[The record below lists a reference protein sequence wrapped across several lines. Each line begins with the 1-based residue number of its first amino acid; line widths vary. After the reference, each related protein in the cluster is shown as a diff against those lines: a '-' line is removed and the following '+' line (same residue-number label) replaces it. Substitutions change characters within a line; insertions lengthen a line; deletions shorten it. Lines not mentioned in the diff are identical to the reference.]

1 MICAICSFW
10 SHTYDGIDGIQA
22 RRTSSV
28 SPVGEFFDHAL
39 DACKVF
45 PFIITLFAP
54 FNESNSRISS
64 LCSLALLIEMLTAHT
79 FAFWEQYITK
89 IMCLRWCFEGFYVSN
104 LLHILAY
111 FDGDN
116 LVTACLFNNWK
127 VCDLIMLIFN
137 VCCISNIL
145 FSLYHIYQFYDSQ
158 PVSEKQSM
166 ICWIQPIIPA
176 LELNVAA
183 FLWALFSP
191 GKVLAQD
198 LPIFLFTIAIV
209 NANINS
215 RLIVS
220 HMSDSCAQMC
230 NTAVMLYCSAALFS
244 MTNIL
249 SAAGELL
256 LLRSLAVFL
265 FVAHVHYFF
274 SIVREMC
281 RKLQIEAFSLHYL
294 KRSNMRKQ
302 G

>member
-127 VCDLIMLIFN
+127 
-137 VCCISNIL
+137 
-145 FSLYHIYQFYDSQ
+145 
-158 PVSEKQSM
+158 QSM

-198 LPIFLFTIAIV
+198 LPTFLFTIAVV

-220 HMSDSCAQMC
+220 HMSDSCAQTC

-244 MTNIL
+244 MSNIL
-249 SAAGELL
+249 SAEGELL

-281 RKLQIEAFSLHYL
+281 KKLQIEAFSLHYL
-294 KRSNMRKQ
+294 KKSNMRKQ

>member
-1 MICAICSFW
+1 
-10 SHTYDGIDGIQA
+10 
-22 RRTSSV
+22 
-28 SPVGEFFDHAL
+28 
-39 DACKVF
+39 
-45 PFIITLFAP
+45 
-54 FNESNSRISS
+54 
-64 LCSLALLIEMLTAHT
+64 
-79 FAFWEQYITK
+79 
-89 IMCLRWCFEGFYVSN
+89 
-104 LLHILAY
+104 
-111 FDGDN
+111 
-116 LVTACLFNNWK
+116 
-127 VCDLIMLIFN
+127 
-137 VCCISNIL
+137 
-145 FSLYHIYQFYDSQ
+145 
-158 PVSEKQSM
+158 M

-274 SIVREMC
+274 SIVSLLL
-281 RKLQIEAFSLHYL
+281 LQ
-294 KRSNMRKQ
+294 
-302 G
+302 